1 LKPFRLYVITGEE
14 FHPGRPLLDV
24 MTEALEGGAD
34 IIQMRDKKSS
44 KKVILE
50 KAKMLR
56 ELTRKY
62 DVPFIVND
70 HIDVA
75 LAVDADGVH
84 LGQDDLP
91 LVEARKIVGDK
102 IIGISTHSIEQ
113 AREAEKNGADYIG
126 VGPIFPT
133 KTKED
138 VVPPVTTSYLKEVVR
153 EISIPFVPIGGI
165 KLHNIDEVLDA
176 GGTCVCVIS
185 AVVGSEDVKGTCE
198 AFVQKIK
205 EREKRR

>member
-1 LKPFRLYVITGEE
+1 MKPFRLYVITGEE

-113 AREAEKNGADYIG
+113 AREAEKNGAD
-126 VGPIFPT
+126 
-133 KTKED
+133 
-138 VVPPVTTSYLKEVVR
+138 
-153 EISIPFVPIGGI
+153 
-165 KLHNIDEVLDA
+165 
-176 GGTCVCVIS
+176 
-185 AVVGSEDVKGTCE
+185 
-198 AFVQKIK
+198 
-205 EREKRR
+205 